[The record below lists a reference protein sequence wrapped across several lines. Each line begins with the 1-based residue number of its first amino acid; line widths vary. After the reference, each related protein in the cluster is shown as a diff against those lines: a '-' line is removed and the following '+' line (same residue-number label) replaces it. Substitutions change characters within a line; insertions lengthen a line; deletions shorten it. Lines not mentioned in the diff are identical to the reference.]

1 MFYTPK
7 FCCNCGEKIERIDW
21 KLWTSRR
28 FCDVCAIE
36 KQGYELLPRAIVGFA
51 LLFGIFGIGSYLYE
65 KQPASKSLQNVAV
78 SPGLK
83 RELVGGSKGQPAQR
97 DVRNLEVG
105 KNEAQA
111 AEPPAV
117 VSRDPKASKEQP
129 RIRRT
134 ASDEAVFFC
143 GAMTKKGKPCSRRV
157 KSSNERCWQHAGQP
171 LAAPVPKMT
180 DAF

>member
-36 KQGYELLPRAIVGFA
+36 KQGYELLPRAIVGIA

-65 KQPASKSLQNVAV
+65 KSPASKSVQNTVA
-78 SPGLK
+78 SHDAK
-83 RELVGGSKGQPAQR
+83 RVVDESKRQPTQSDPR
-97 DVRNLEVG
+97 HSEVG
-105 KNEAQA
+105 NSEAQVIQPQTA
-111 AEPPAV
+111 
-117 VSRDPKASKEQP
+117 DNKALKVSKEQP
-129 RIRRT
+129 RIRGA

-157 KSSNERCWQHAGQP
+157 KVANERCWQHAGQP
-171 LAAPVPKMT
+171 LAAPAPKTT